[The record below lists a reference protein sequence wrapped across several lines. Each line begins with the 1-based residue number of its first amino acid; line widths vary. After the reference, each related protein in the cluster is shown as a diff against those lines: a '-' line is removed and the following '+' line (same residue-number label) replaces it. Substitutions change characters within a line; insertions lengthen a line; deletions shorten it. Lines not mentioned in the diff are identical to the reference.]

1 MHGGSSKRRA
11 ILAIII
17 RAERCGPVRNLTA
30 LSLCD
35 MKALFMISF
44 FSSESD
50 ARIEPDHFIA
60 HVMAARGLAPHDLDI
75 RHTVVLAL
83 IPELERR
90 LLSTLGNPQPNPHSI
105 QRQTWYNPEAC
116 AFSVMTSP
124 MGAPMAVMLLEQ
136 LIALGARQFIY
147 LGFCGALNPAY
158 RIGDCFV
165 PTTGIREEGTSYHY
179 LPADV
184 VPAASTLLNAL
195 VMDEAVARGV
205 SVQSGP
211 IWTTDAPYRETAQK
225 IQRFQAVGVH
235 AVDMEMAALFAVAQ
249 YRACEVGAILITS
262 DECYH
267 PTWQPGFHAPHLR
280 QGCRDAVALSI
291 AAANRA
297 ARQVEQAI

>member
-1 MHGGSSKRRA
+1 MA
-11 ILAIII
+11 
-17 RAERCGPVRNLTA
+17 
-30 LSLCD
+30 
-35 MKALFMISF
+35 SF
-44 FSSESD
+44 FSSESS
-50 ARIEPDHFIA
+50 ARIEPGHFISHA
-60 HVMAARGLAPHDLDI
+60 LAARGLAPHDLDL
-75 RHTVVLAL
+75 RQTVVLTL

-90 LLSTLGNPQPNPHSI
+90 LLKTLGNPQPNPHPI

-124 MGAPMAVMLLEQ
+124 MGAPIAVMLLEQ

-179 LPADV
+179 LPAEM
-184 VPAASTLLNAL
+184 VPAASGPLNAL
-195 VMDEAVARGV
+195 VLDEAVAQGFA
-205 SVQSGP
+205 VQSGP
-211 IWTTDAPYRETAQK
+211 IWTTDALYRETALK
-225 IQRFQAVGVH
+225 IRRFQAAGIH

-249 YRACEVGAILITS
+249 FRACEVGAILIVS

-267 PTWQPGFHAPHLR
+267 PTWRPGFHAPHFR
-280 QGCRDAVALSI
+280 RGCRDAVALSI

-297 ARQVEQAI
+297 AGQA